1 MSEQA
6 NNNKTILIAL
16 IVVAAL
22 LAAIVGVLVWQS
34 NKDDGTDTTTTTT
47 NTGTTNTGAPA
58 TGSTTFD
65 PKTATKVAAGVE
77 PKQHVENYLKACAAG
92 DFTTAF
98 KMLPADKQASYGTA
112 DAYAGQLKGY
122 GDLSNYSVSEP
133 KKQGEDVVVTGSQ
146 NIGGMEFAYDWTF
159 VKSDG
164 GWLVKSRN
172 QAQ

>member
-34 NKDDGTDTTTTTT
+34 NKDDGTEQT
-47 NTGTTNTGAPA
+47 NQGSTGTTNTGVPA
-58 TGSTTFD
+58 SGSTTFD
-65 PKTATKVAAGVE
+65 PKTATKVASGVE
-77 PKQHVENYLKACAAG
+77 PKAHVENYLKACAAG

-133 KKQGEDVVVTGSQ
+133 KTQGEDVVVTGSQ

-159 VKSDG
+159 VKSGDD
-164 GWLVKSRN
+164 WLVKSRN